1 MYLEDGNGHLHLFVT
16 NGYPG
21 VSNISYLF
29 SLLFIKSPKYF
40 SLVLIVLYFWIPF
53 CSPFDPIVPFWTI
66 ISLIRSYCSYCS
78 PYFCL
83 MTHFY
88 LLSNPLSPIIPFVTH
103 AMLLP
108 AHSYPMTH
116 NYDSPLSLFSL
127 PFPCLSILAQP
138 CSCDWISPAVST
150 QHRTQ
155 PLIL

>member
-1 MYLEDGNGHLHLFVT
+1 MYLEDGNGYLHLFVT

-88 LLSNPLSPIIPFVTH
+88 LLSNPLFLIISFVTH
-103 AMLLP
+103 TMLLP
-108 AHSYPMTH
+108 VHSYPMTH
-116 NYDSPLSLFSL
+116 SYDFLFFLFSL
-127 PFPCLSILAQP
+127 PFSCLS
-138 CSCDWISPAVST
+138 
-150 QHRTQ
+150 
-155 PLIL
+155 